1 MKKLSSLV
9 PIKEIFQ
16 PGKVIDGF
24 LLGEVVHRGGMAMLF
39 SATKSGINEPILLKV
54 PLVGQDQ
61 PTESL
66 IGFETEL
73 IILRSLT
80 GRHVPKFF
88 GAGDLVSQPYIAMSR
103 VAGRNLEDITNESPE
118 LTIEQIVRIVI
129 NLAQAVQS
137 LHDQDV
143 IHLDLKPTNIMIGA
157 DHTITLIDFGLSHHT
172 HFPDLL
178 QEEMRKGVGSAPYL
192 SPEQVQ
198 GVRSD
203 SRSDLFSIGVI
214 LYELLTNELP
224 FEDPQTLAGLRR
236 RLWASPTPPRA
247 LRPDTPPWLQEV
259 VLRCLEVD
267 PAKRYQSANR
277 LRQYLRDPSLIKL
290 TARAEAL
297 SGPGFWAQVR
307 SWWQSN
313 HALSHA
319 YVPPSKRK
327 EPGLVILVAID
338 TRQLDDDLTDRML
351 GATEQLFEAHPERR
365 LICVSTISS
374 ASTIETGKESNTASG
389 EVRIHLAQ
397 LIQWAKPLYLSD
409 DKVSFHVLES
419 TAPANR
425 LIEFAQDNGVDVI
438 VIGASHKIPAKVVP
452 WRTVMTKIVE
462 EAPCSVF
469 VVR

>member
-1 MKKLSSLV
+1 MKKLSYLI
-9 PIKEIFQ
+9 PIQDVFQ
-16 PGKVIDGF
+16 PGKVVDGF
-24 LLGEVVHRGGMAMLF
+24 LLGEVVHRGGMAILF
-39 SATKSGINEPILLKV
+39 SATKLGVDEPILLKV

-73 IILRSLT
+73 IILRALT
-80 GRHVPKFF
+80 GKHVPKFL
-88 GAGDLVSQPYIAMSR
+88 GAGDLASQPYIAMSR
-103 VAGRNLEDITNESPE
+103 VAGRNLEDITKESSE
-118 LTIEQIVRIVI
+118 LSIDQIVRIGI
-129 NLAQAVQS
+129 DLAQAVQS

-143 IHLDLKPTNIMIGA
+143 IHLDLKPTNIMIEPN
-157 DHTITLIDFGLSHHT
+157 HSITLIDFGLSHHT

-178 QEEMRKGVGSAPYL
+178 EEEMRKGVGSAPYL

-198 GVRSD
+198 GIRSD

-224 FEDPQTLAGLRR
+224 FDNPQTLAGLRR

-267 PAKRYQSANR
+267 PGKRYQTANR

-290 TARAEAL
+290 TARAAAL
-297 SGPGFWAQVR
+297 RGPGFWAQAR
-307 SWWQSN
+307 SWWQSS
-313 HALSHA
+313 HALPQG

-338 TRQLDDDLTDRML
+338 TRQLDDELTDRML
-351 GATEQLFEAHPERR
+351 GATEQLLESHPERR

-374 ASTIETGKESNTASG
+374 GSSSEAGQESNTASG

-397 LIQWAKPLYLSD
+397 LMQWATPLYLSD

-419 TAPANR
+419 IAPAGR
-425 LIEFAQDNGVDVI
+425 LIEFAQDNDVDVI

>member
-1 MKKLSSLV
+1 MKKLSYLV
-9 PIKEIFQ
+9 PIQEIFQ
-16 PGKVIDGF
+16 PGKVVDGF

-39 SATKSGINEPILLKV
+39 SATKPGINEPILLKV

-73 IILRSLT
+73 IILRALT
-80 GRHVPKFF
+80 GKHVPTFF
-88 GAGDLVSQPYIAMSR
+88 GAGDLASQPYIAMSR
-103 VAGRNLEDITNESPE
+103 VAGRNLEDITRESPE
-118 LTIEQIVRIVI
+118 MGLDQIVRIGI
-129 NLAQAVQS
+129 DLAQAVQS

-143 IHLDLKPTNIMIGA
+143 IHLDLKPTNIMISA
-157 DHTITLIDFGLSHHT
+157 DHSITLIDFGLSHHT

-178 QEEMRKGVGSAPYL
+178 EEEMRKGVGSAPYL

-214 LYELLTNELP
+214 LYELLTAELP
-224 FEDPQTLAGLRR
+224 FEDPHTLAGMRR
-236 RLWASPTPPRA
+236 RLWAAPVPPRA

-277 LRQYLRDPSLIKL
+277 LRQYLRDPGSIKL
-290 TARAEAL
+290 TTRAEAVR
-297 SGPGFWAQVR
+297 GAGFWAQAK

-313 HALSHA
+313 HSQPHA

-338 TRQLDDDLTDRML
+338 TRQLDDELTDRML
-351 GATEQLFEAHPERR
+351 SATEQLFESHPERR

-374 ASTIETGKESNTASG
+374 TASSETGQEANTASG
-389 EVRIHLAQ
+389 EARIHLAQ
-397 LIQWAKPLYLSD
+397 LMQWAKPLYLSD

-419 TAPANR
+419 TAPGSR
-425 LIEFAQDNGVDVI
+425 LIEFAQDNAVDVI